1 MVILPV
7 ERAAFS
13 DFLQYFAPALD
24 KHVSY
29 IVCVNEA
36 RVLSL
41 AGAADNVSTIMHR
54 VVIKID
60 KEYPFPSFFLRQL

>member
-1 MVILPV
+1 M
-7 ERAAFS
+7 ERAAFR

-29 IVCVNEA
+29 IVSVDEA

-41 AGAADNVSTIMHR
+41 AGAADNMSTIMHR

-60 KEYPFPSFFLRQL
+60 EEYPFPSFFLRQLKPFK